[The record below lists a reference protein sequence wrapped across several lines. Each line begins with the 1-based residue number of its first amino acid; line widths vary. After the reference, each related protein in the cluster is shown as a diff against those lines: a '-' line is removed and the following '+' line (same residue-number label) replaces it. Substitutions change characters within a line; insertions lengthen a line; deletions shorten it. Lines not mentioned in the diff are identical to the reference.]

1 MVEAL
6 DVVRIFLFLDADPIC
21 VSKNRFDLSIEE
33 ASSVIRGFKL
43 IVDVA
48 AAPDQS

>member
-21 VSKNRFDLSIEE
+21 VSKNLICET
-33 ASSVIRGFKL
+33 SSVIRGFKL

>member
-6 DVVRIFLFLDADPIC
+6 DVVRIFLFYMQIRF
-21 VSKNRFDLSIEE
+21 VSLQIDLSIEE